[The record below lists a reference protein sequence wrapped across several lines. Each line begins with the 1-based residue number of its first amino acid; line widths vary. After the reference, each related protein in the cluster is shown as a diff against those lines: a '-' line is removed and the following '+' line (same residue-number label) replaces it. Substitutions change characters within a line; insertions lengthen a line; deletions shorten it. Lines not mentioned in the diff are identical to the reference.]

1 MESIKDM
8 PQLTPEEDEKASMF
22 ALQLVMGSILPITVN
37 AAMELELLEIIVQA
51 GPGAKLSPTDVVSRM
66 PTENPEAVAMVDRI
80 LRLLAAYEVVSC
92 SVETGHDGH
101 PSCKYGAAPVC
112 KYLTK
117 NEDGVSLAALSLLN
131 HNKINM
137 ESCYS
142 LKEAVLEGGAP
153 FEKAHRMTLFERQR
167 ADPRYNKLFA
177 EGMRG
182 HSTIFMKKLVE
193 IYRGFDDVKVLVD
206 VGGGTGATIHKIT
219 SKHPHIKGI
228 NFDLPHVISN
238 APPYPGVEHVGGD
251 MFERV
256 PSGGDAIFIKW
267 ILHDWTDEQCIKIL
281 RNCWKVLPEK
291 GKVMVVEYILPVIPE
306 SNMIAQGIFTLD
318 MVMMIQTGG
327 KERTQ
332 KEFEALAKEA
342 GFIGLKATY
351 ISMCV
356 WLMEFTK

>member
-1 MESIKDM
+1 MESIMDM

-37 AAMELELLEIIVQA
+37 AAMELELLEIIVKA
-51 GPGAKLSPTDVVSRM
+51 GPGKLSPTDVVSRM

-112 KYLTK
+112 KYFTK
-117 NEDGVSLAALSLLN
+117 NEDGVSLAALSLAN
-131 HNKINM
+131 HEKINM

-142 LKEAVLEGGAP
+142 LKEAVLEGGVP

-167 ADPRYNKLFA
+167 ADPRYNKLLA

-182 HSTIFMKKLVE
+182 HSTIFTKKLVE

-219 SKHPHIKGI
+219 SSIRTSRASTSTSLMSFPTHHPTQVSSMSVETCLKEFRVEETPSSSSGS
-228 NFDLPHVISN
+228 FMTGLTSN
-238 APPYPGVEHVGGD
+238 A
-251 MFERV
+251 
-256 PSGGDAIFIKW
+256 
-267 ILHDWTDEQCIKIL
+267 
-281 RNCWKVLPEK
+281 
-291 GKVMVVEYILPVIPE
+291 
-306 SNMIAQGIFTLD
+306 
-318 MVMMIQTGG
+318 
-327 KERTQ
+327 
-332 KEFEALAKEA
+332 
-342 GFIGLKATY
+342 
-351 ISMCV
+351 
-356 WLMEFTK
+356 

>member
-1 MESIKDM
+1 
-8 PQLTPEEDEKASMF
+8 
-22 ALQLVMGSILPITVN
+22 
-37 AAMELELLEIIVQA
+37 
-51 GPGAKLSPTDVVSRM
+51 
-66 PTENPEAVAMVDRI
+66 
-80 LRLLAAYEVVSC
+80 
-92 SVETGHDGH
+92 
-101 PSCKYGAAPVC
+101 
-112 KYLTK
+112 
-117 NEDGVSLAALSLLN
+117 
-131 HNKINM
+131 
-137 ESCYS
+137 
-142 LKEAVLEGGAP
+142 
-153 FEKAHRMTLFERQR
+153 MTLFERQH
-167 ADPRYNKLFA
+167 ADPRYNKLLA

-193 IYRGFDDVKVLVD
+193 IYRGFDDVNVLVD

-256 PSGGDAIFIKW
+256 PSGGDAIFMKW
-267 ILHDWTDEQCIKIL
+267 VLHDWTDEQCIKIL

-306 SNMIAQGIFTLD
+306 SNMIAQGSFTLD
-318 MVMMIQTGG
+318 VVMMIQTGG
-327 KERTQ
+327 KERTR

-356 WLMEFTK
+356 WVMEFTK